1 MPQMNLY
8 IEVKDVPT
16 LRLTSL
22 KWRTEEED
30 EEKQRNTKKER
41 RSGRNRA
48 ENSMDKAKTQSALL
62 SE

>member
-1 MPQMNLY
+1 MNLY